1 VSYYSQSIYIYSKM
15 KKIFLL
21 TIFAFS
27 AFYNSFAQEIKI
39 FRGGV
44 DYTNSSIDAWFDIT
58 DYPGNSAYTFH
69 GFTVKNTGTSAKTIR
84 MIRQQVDTLPGTS
97 DYFCWESCYSDV
109 TDTSTGN
116 VILNSNAEFLDMYLD
131 YAPVG
136 NLGVSTIRYILQNVA
151 NLNDTA
157 SLLVRFNATPTSLNE
172 INTAPKL
179 NSIFPN
185 PANNNVT
192 VNFGLNAGQASIEL
206 KNVLG
211 QAQRVIPITAGSKST
226 SFNVSDLPAGIYFV
240 TLKSNGNI
248 IDTKRL
254 VIN

>member
-1 VSYYSQSIYIYSKM
+1 M
-15 KKIFLL
+15 KKILLL
-21 TIFAFS
+21 TIFAFG
-27 AFYNSFAQEIKI
+27 AVYNSFAQEIKI

-44 DYTNSSIDAWFDIT
+44 DYTNGSIDAWFDIA
-58 DYPGNSAYTFH
+58 DYQGNSAYTFH

-84 MIRQQVDTLPGTS
+84 MIRQQIDTIPGTS

-136 NLGVSTIRYILQNVA
+136 NIGVSTVRYILQNVA

-157 SLLVRFNATPTSLNE
+157 SLLVRFNATPTSVTE
-172 INTAPKL
+172 ISAAPKL
-179 NSIFPN
+179 NSLYPN
-185 PANNNVT
+185 PANGNVT
-192 VNFGLNAGQASIEL
+192 VNFALNQGQASIEL
-206 KNVLG
+206 KNLLG
-211 QAQRVIPITAGSKST
+211 QVQRIIPVVAGSKSANI
-226 SFNVSDLPAGIYFV
+226 NVADLPGGIYFV

-254 VIN
+254 MVN